1 MITVSRKYKTDAPSA
16 ADFESQLNAIME
28 KLVDMQDANIL
39 LLDSAI
45 AANLDERTV
54 TMTLTVDVDDLDQGE
69 QVADSCIVLAI
80 REVGGQT
87 TNTTT
92 RSRSA
97 ELVYA

>member
-1 MITVSRKYKTDAPSA
+1 
-16 ADFESQLNAIME
+16 
-28 KLVDMQDANIL
+28 
-39 LLDSAI
+39 
-45 AANLDERTV
+45 
-54 TMTLTVDVDDLDQGE
+54 
-69 QVADSCIVLAI
+69 VLAI